1 MKKKLLCFLGMLVA
15 VVLSTVMSSCEYVHD
30 HGGQFSSADSTAIA
44 TIAQQEVTPTFST
57 PAEAQA
63 YQMDIASEFQ
73 SDSVF
78 RAMSQKQLF
87 DVTSVLLGRGIHPTA
102 KQIADEFTKNKDV
115 YSNLPKEPQA
125 EEDKPIPP
133 VQEGKDTIVDTII
146 DGHKVHIIKNKEE

>member
-1 MKKKLLCFLGMLVA
+1 MKKTLLCFLGLVMA
-15 VVLSTVMSSCEYVHD
+15 MIISLTMTSCDYVHD
-30 HGGQFSSADSTAIA
+30 HGGVFSSADSTAIA

-57 PAEAQA
+57 PSEAQA
-63 YQMDIASEFQ
+63 YQMDLASEFQ

-87 DVTSVLLGRGIHPTA
+87 DVTTVLLQRGIHPTA
-102 KQIADEFTKNKDV
+102 KQIADEFSKNKDV

-133 VQEGKDTIVDTII
+133 VQQGRDTII
-146 DGHKVHIIKNKEE
+146 DTVINGQKVHIIKNKEE